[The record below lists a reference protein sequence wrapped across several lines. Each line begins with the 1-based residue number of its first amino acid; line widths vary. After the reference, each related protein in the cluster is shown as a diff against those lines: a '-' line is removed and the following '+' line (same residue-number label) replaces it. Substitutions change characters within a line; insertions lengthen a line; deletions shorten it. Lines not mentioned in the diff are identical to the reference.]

1 MTYATLQQLETR
13 FGSQLLVQLTD
24 RAGSATGEIDTA
36 IVAQE
41 LGNTDAVI
49 NGYLAGRYRLPL
61 EGDVPELLVDLALT
75 IAIYKLHPFS
85 PNEKIKDDYEGAMR
99 TLRDISAGHI
109 RLQVAGTEPASSGSS
124 GVVVTD
130 RERPL
135 SAETLKGFI

>member
-24 RAGSATGEIDTA
+24 RAGSATGEIDA
-36 IVAQE
+36 DIVAQE

-85 PNEKIKDDYEGAMR
+85 PNEKIKDDYDGAMR
-99 TLRDISAGHI
+99 TLRDIGAGHI
-109 RLQVAGTEPASSGSS
+109 RLQVAGIEPASSGSS

>member
-13 FGSQLLVQLTD
+13 FGTQLLVQLTD
-24 RAGSATGEIDTA
+24 RGADATGEIDA
-36 IVAQE
+36 GIVAQE
-41 LGNTDAVI
+41 LSNTDAVI

-61 EGDVPELLVDLALT
+61 EGEVPDLLIDLALT

-85 PNEKIKDDYEGAMR
+85 PEQKIKDDYDGAMR
-99 TLRDISAGHI
+99 TLRDIGAGHI
-109 RLQVAGTEPASSGSS
+109 RLQVAGVEPTSSGSS
-124 GVVVTD
+124 GVQVTD

>member
-13 FGSQLLVQLTD
+13 FGKQLLVQLTD
-24 RAGSATGEIDTA
+24 RAEIATGEIGTA

-41 LGNTDAVI
+41 LGNTDAEI
-49 NGYLAGRYRLPL
+49 DSFLAGRYRLPL
-61 EGDVPELLVDLALT
+61 TEVPPLLVDLALT

-85 PNEKIKDDYEGAMR
+85 PEPKIKEDYEAALKALAQIASGAR
-99 TLRDISAGHI
+99 
-109 RLQVAGTEPASSGSS
+109 RLPVEGIEPASSGAS

-135 SAETLKGFI
+135 TAESLKGFI